1 MYMYNHANMTISHS
15 IILFTASQNF
25 TKFNHSLTVQV
36 TTRTRSWMLSEL
48 ARSSSEPSSRQPNPE
63 STGYSSGGL
72 METRIGAVGG
82 AGGGAARE
90 SPLVSNGHV
99 TPGELAHMY

>member
-1 MYMYNHANMTISHS
+1 MRAER
-15 IILFTASQNF
+15 F
-25 TKFNHSLTVQV
+25 
-36 TTRTRSWMLSEL
+36 
-48 ARSSSEPSSRQPNPE
+48 RQTNPE

-82 AGGGAARE
+82 GARGE
-90 SPLVSNGHV
+90 SLLVSNRHV

>member
-1 MYMYNHANMTISHS
+1 MQLRAKR
-15 IILFTASQNF
+15 F
-25 TKFNHSLTVQV
+25 
-36 TTRTRSWMLSEL
+36 
-48 ARSSSEPSSRQPNPE
+48 RQPNPE

-82 AGGGAARE
+82 GAGGRARGQ